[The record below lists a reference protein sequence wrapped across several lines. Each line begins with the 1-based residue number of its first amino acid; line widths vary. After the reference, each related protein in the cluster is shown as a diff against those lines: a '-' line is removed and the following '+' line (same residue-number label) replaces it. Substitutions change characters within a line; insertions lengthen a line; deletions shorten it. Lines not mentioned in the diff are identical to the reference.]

1 MSNSLSKLD
10 VYLSQKHI
18 KRSDQYNLV
27 FISKFLIIIAQQS
40 SIVPDRII
48 NEKFNQFVAVNQENQ
63 PKNLRALLSLTGGFE
78 VS

>member
-27 FISKFLIIIAQQS
+27 FISKFLMIIAQQS

-48 NEKFNQFVAVNQENQ
+48 NEKFNQFVAVNQ
-63 PKNLRALLSLTGGFE
+63 
-78 VS
+78 